1 MNSEYKRKYEIT
13 YTELNQD
20 LELGLTNAIELVQSI
35 LTDYFVSFGSDNET
49 IKNKNNAL
57 WVLSKKRCIL
67 INFQLGEILLLAE
80 VTLQK

>member
-35 LTDYFVSFGSDNET
+35 LTDYFVSFGSDSET

-57 WVLSKKRCIL
+57 WVLSKTKVHFNKFPTWRV
-67 INFQLGEILLLAE
+67 LLPAE
-80 VTLQK
+80 VILQK

>member
-35 LTDYFVSFGSDNET
+35 LTDYFVLFGSDNET